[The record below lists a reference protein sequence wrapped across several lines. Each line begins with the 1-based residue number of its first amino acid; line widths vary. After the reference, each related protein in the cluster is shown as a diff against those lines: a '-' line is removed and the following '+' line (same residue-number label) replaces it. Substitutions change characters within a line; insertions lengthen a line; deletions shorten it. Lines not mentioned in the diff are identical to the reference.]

1 MSAAR
6 GGSFEAAAPAPGA
19 PGQVPRWLARPG
31 RRFEAVRRD
40 PLHWMSLASCAL
52 AAAFLAGLLGLLVV
66 QSLPAWRQEGV
77 FGYLLGTRW
86 FYRADTFGVLP
97 MIYGTAVVSAV
108 ALVLAVPV
116 GVGAAL
122 FASEVLPPRPRL
134 VLKTAVELLAGVP
147 SVVYGLLG
155 VLLLRPW
162 MYRLLQPFDP
172 LSGDTLLTGGVLLAV
187 MVLPTVTTFSEDAL
201 RGVPAVQRRAARGL
215 GLTRAATALRVV
227 LPQAAPGLVAA
238 ILLALGRALG
248 ETIAVFLVIGRRD
261 NQVPAHWLSAEPLT
275 RATHAGQTLTTK
287 LGGSET
293 FLAWGDPLHWAAI
306 AGLGLVLLALVGGVT
321 VLGAVL
327 VRRGSLLG
335 RDAAP
340 GHSAGEGGD
349 GAAAR

>member
-1 MSAAR
+1 MV
-6 GGSFEAAAPAPGA
+6 EATGLHSWPGWL
-19 PGQVPRWLARPG
+19 VRLVRPR
-31 RRFEAVRRD
+31 RRLDAVRRD
-40 PLHWMSLASCAL
+40 PLRWMSLAATAF
-52 AAAFLAGLLGLLVV
+52 AAAFLASLVGLLVV
-66 QSLPAWRQEGV
+66 QSLPVWRHEGLA
-77 FGYLLGTRW
+77 GYLFGRSW

-97 MIYGTAVVSAV
+97 MIYGTAVVSAI
-108 ALVLAVPV
+108 ALALAVPV

-122 FASEVLPPRPRL
+122 FASEVLPPRSRL
-134 VLKTAVELLAGVP
+134 ALKTAVELLAGVP

-162 MYRLLQPFDP
+162 IFDALRPFDP
-172 LSGDTLLTGGVLLAV
+172 LSGDTLVTGGVLLAV

-215 GLTRAATALRVV
+215 GLSRATTALRVV

-238 ILLALGRALG
+238 ILLGLGRALG

-261 NQVPAHWLSAEPLT
+261 NQLPERWLSAEPLAHAT
-275 RATHAGQTLTTK
+275 RAGQTLTTK

-321 VLGAVL
+321 VAGAL
-327 VRRGSLLG
+327 LIRRGGG
-335 RDAAP
+335 R
-340 GHSAGEGGD
+340 
-349 GAAAR
+349 AARR

>member
-1 MSAAR
+1 VNADAQAGPAR
-6 GGSFEAAAPAPGA
+6 
-19 PGQVPRWLARPG
+19 VPDWLAKPSG
-31 RRFEAVRRD
+31 RLGAVRRD
-40 PLHWMSLASCAL
+40 PLRWASLACSAL
-52 AAAFLAGLLGLLVV
+52 AAAFLAGLLGLLAV
-66 QSLPAWRQEGV
+66 QSLPVWRHEGIA
-77 FGYLLGTRW
+77 GYLLGARW
-86 FYRADTFGVLP
+86 FYRAETFGVLP
-97 MIYGTAVVSAV
+97 MIYGTAMVSAI

-116 GVGAAL
+116 GLGAAL

-134 VLKTAVELLAGVP
+134 AFKTAVELLAGVP

-155 VLLLRPW
+155 VLILRPW
-162 MYRLLQPFDP
+162 IYRRLAPVDP

-201 RGVPAVQRRAARGL
+201 RGVPAAQRRAARGL

-227 LPQAAPGLVAA
+227 VPQAAPGLVAA

-261 NQVPAHWLSAEPLT
+261 NQLPAHWLSAEPLAHAA
-275 RATHAGQTLTTK
+275 RAGQTLTTK

-321 VLGAVL
+321 VAGALL
-327 VRRGSLLG
+327 VRRGSPRG
-335 RDAAP
+335 CGAT
-340 GHSAGEGGD
+340 EGGSR
-349 GAAAR
+349 AARR